1 MRLVLPLEVL
11 VQMEVMRVRLVLP
24 LMVLPLGASGFSLL
38 GCSISREDVRDIILS
53 ALKPSH
59 EKRGQRPRS

>member
-1 MRLVLPLEVL
+1 MRVRLVLPLEVL

-38 GCSISREDVRDIILS
+38 GCSISREDVRDIILYE
-53 ALKPSH
+53 AKTQP
-59 EKRGQRPRS
+59 